1 MLDKK
6 TMELLIDNRESI
18 KERLESE
25 KQDMNITFENL
36 SLGDYLF
43 KLNGEDIIVIE
54 RKTIADY
61 AASIRDGRHREQKA
75 RLLSNFAIHKIIYLV
90 EGDITKN
97 NSSYKYNKVSNETIV
112 SSIVNTMLRD
122 NIHVFHTKDTNET
135 IFFLQTL
142 YKKIAKQGKG
152 FMKKTYSY
160 EDTLCQTAV
169 VKKNKNISKSVCH
182 LMMFNNIPDV
192 SLVTAKRLLNH
203 FKTMAGC
210 IGVLSELDENERLE
224 FLRSIPVSEGKKF
237 RKLSKKSCNNIL
249 DFLLD

>member
-1 MLDKK
+1 
-6 TMELLIDNRESI
+6 MELLIDNRESI
-18 KERLESE
+18 KDRIHKETP
-25 KQDMNITFENL
+25 DINIQFANL

-43 KLNGEDIIVIE
+43 KLNDEDIVVIE

-90 EGDITKN
+90 EGDISKN
-97 NSSYKYNKVSNETIV
+97 NTSYKYNKVSKETLI
-112 SSIVNTMLRD
+112 SSMVNTMLRD

-142 YKKIAKQGKG
+142 YRKIAKQGKG

-160 EDTLCQTAV
+160 EDTLIKTVV
-169 VKKNKNISKSVCH
+169 VKKNSNISKSVCQ

-203 FKTMAGC
+203 FKTIGAC
-210 IGVLSELDENERLE
+210 IGVLTELDEGARLE
-224 FLRSIPVSEGKKF
+224 FLRNIPTSDEKKF
-237 RKLSKKSCNNIL
+237 RKLSKKSCQNIL